1 MVVID
6 EALAQRARAGRPIR
20 LSVVGFGFMGRAIAR
35 QIALATPGTELA
47 SSSAATSRVP
57 GPPRATRDSIRPC
70 ALLMPLLQ
78 SPTLPWTLFSKPPAA
93 WITEPKSCC
102 APSNNASTSSS

>member
-6 EALAQRARAGRPIR
+6 EVLAQRARAGRPIR

-47 SSSAATSRVP
+47 SIVCRDLAGARTAARDLGLDPALCTADSAAAV
-57 GPPRATRDSIRPC
+57 ADSSLD
-70 ALLMPLLQ
+70 AV
-78 SPTLPWTLFSKPPAA
+78 SKPPAA
-93 WITEPKSCC
+93 WITESKSCC
-102 APSNNASTSSS
+102 APSNNATTSSS